1 MTTPASSRISTVT
14 GRHIDPLDPNPDDID
29 IYDIAHA
36 LARQCRYNGHVGH
49 FLSVARHSIWV
60 SEQLAGHGKAMQLWG
75 LLHDASEAYLGDL
88 VKPIKVQPQMKVF
101 VDAEEQLEWAIAKR
115 FGLCYPMPEEVHEAD
130 RVVTIQHEINDKR
143 WMHNTTY
150 NVDEDAFLA
159 LFDELYDENAVDQF
173 ATGGVVPRPS
183 DTNPAIGLKDQQSAT
198 VIAATVPIS
207 KQLLEDNPKVV
218 FSDPPKIGE
227 YVTKDSGARVEY
239 DSGMRRDTNE
249 GKPRYDLIPIKPL
262 RRLAELYA
270 RGAVKYGDRN
280 WQLANSQEELER
292 FKASGLRHMF
302 QWLNGEDD
310 EDHAIATVWNIFAV
324 LFVEDKLKDEDVVGK
339 LFDTLV
345 AQRQRVHEEAAKHN
359 AQRDAL
365 SARALSRVDL

>member
-159 LFDELYDENAVDQF
+159 LFDELYD
-173 ATGGVVPRPS
+173 
-183 DTNPAIGLKDQQSAT
+183 
-198 VIAATVPIS
+198 
-207 KQLLEDNPKVV
+207 
-218 FSDPPKIGE
+218 
-227 YVTKDSGARVEY
+227 
-239 DSGMRRDTNE
+239 
-249 GKPRYDLIPIKPL
+249 KPRYDLIPIKPL